1 MISDVETT
9 NRPSAAVLSAC
20 RTWPDKVPT
29 AAPVWCS
36 IDLTAEN
43 EALEVPL
50 SLENKLEYFKLLCD
64 IGFKQIEVVSHAC
77 TEDDFALLRAL
88 ADEGL
93 IPDGVAVQIALPADT
108 DVITRAFDILR
119 NVRCAAV
126 LLCAGTSPAFCAGQ
140 PCKALSAEAG
150 AAVNAAALIRRLAE
164 SLDCADVS
172 FGFSVGCLPEGRLE
186 DAAEF
191 CTSVM
196 KAFGASKDRKII
208 VSLPCCSDSQQ
219 PNRYADAAEKFC
231 RILPDREAAVISVR
245 PLNGRGTAVAAAELA
260 LLAGAERVE
269 GTLFSAGPRT
279 GYADISCLALN
290 LSSIGLN
297 PGLDLSVLPA
307 ARDLL
312 TGIAGMRAPAP
323 IHSFTGDAAYILET
337 QFGFTIPRAMQPEF
351 SALVQKQADKSGSD
365 ISPDGIYEL
374 FESTYIT
381 VNSPYRLAAYSF
393 DDNTVGDGYSEVG
406 FSGKLYY
413 NDIEYDI
420 SGSGN
425 GPIDAFFNA
434 ISDLTISRYHFVS
447 YSEHAVSSGSDSRA
461 AAYIQLETPDGGTV
475 FGVGL
480 SHNIYLASIRGI
492 ICAINRGVALRSVRP
507 APRRTF

>member
-1 MISDVETT
+1 MISDVE
-9 NRPSAAVLSAC
+9 NRNAPSVPSFC
-20 RTWPDKVPT
+20 RTWPDKVPVE
-29 AAPVWCS
+29 APVWCS
-36 IDLTAEN
+36 VDLTAEN
-43 EALEVPL
+43 EAPEVPL

-64 IGFKQIEVVSHAC
+64 IGFKQIEVVSPAC
-77 TEDDFALLRAL
+77 KEDDFALLRAL

-93 IPDGVAVQIALPADT
+93 IPDGVAVQVALPADT
-108 DVITRAFDILR
+108 DVIARAFDSLR
-119 NVRCAAV
+119 NVRRAVV
-126 LLCAGTSPAFCAGQ
+126 LLCVDISPAFCAGR
-140 PCKALSAEAG
+140 PGLYAEAE
-150 AAVNAAALIRRLAE
+150 AAVNAAMLIRRLAGG
-164 SLDCADVS
+164 LDGTDVS
-172 FGFSVGCLPEGRLE
+172 FGFSCLTEERLE
-186 DAAEF
+186 DAAEI

-196 KAFGASKDRKII
+196 KAFGASKGKKVI
-208 VSLPCCSDSQQ
+208 VSLPCCSDSLH
-219 PNRYADAAEKFC
+219 PNCYADAAERFC
-231 RILPDREAAVISVR
+231 RMLPDREAAVISVR

-279 GYADISCLALN
+279 GYADISGLALN

-297 PGLDLSVLPA
+297 PGLEPGVLPA
-307 ARDLL
+307 ARDFLA
-312 TGIAGMRAPAP
+312 GIAGIRVPAQV
-323 IHSFTGDAAYILET
+323 HSFTGDAAYILET

-351 SALVQKQADKSGSD
+351 SALVQKQADTSGSD
-365 ISPDGIYEL
+365 ISPDEIYEL

-381 VNSPYRLAAYSF
+381 VNSPYRLASYSF
-393 DDNTVGDGYSEVG
+393 DDNTVGDGNSEVG

-413 NDIEYDI
+413 KDIEYDI